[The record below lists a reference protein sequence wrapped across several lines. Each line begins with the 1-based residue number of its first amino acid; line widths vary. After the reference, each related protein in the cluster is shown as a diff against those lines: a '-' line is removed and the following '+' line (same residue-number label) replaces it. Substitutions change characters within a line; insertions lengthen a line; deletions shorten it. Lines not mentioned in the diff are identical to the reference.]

1 MRFNKFDTEMT
12 EMTEMTV
19 PNDPAE
25 GSMYV
30 WRKQQLLSNAAWQ
43 RWKQAREDVS
53 AKRPI
58 PEYFDCTFD
67 YTTSAAN
74 TKILT
79 DDDYYINFDGEQK

>member
-12 EMTEMTV
+12 V

-25 GSMYV
+25 VSMYV
-30 WRKQQLLSNAAWQ
+30 WRKQQQLSNAAWQ
-43 RWKQAREDVS
+43 RWKQAREDV
-53 AKRPI
+53 
-58 PEYFDCTFD
+58 
-67 YTTSAAN
+67 SAAN

>member
-12 EMTEMTV
+12 EMPV

-25 GSMYV
+25 VSMYV
-30 WRKQQLLSNAAWQ
+30 WRKQQQLSNAAWQ

-53 AKRPI
+53 A
-58 PEYFDCTFD
+58 
-67 YTTSAAN
+67 AN
-74 TKILT
+74 SKILT